1 MNESTEKQIIAL
13 ANIIE
18 IGKRV
23 VLNIKSDF
31 MKLPEKD
38 WTRNCDNASMSGAGG
53 ATSIAER
60 VSEDFAAELRTALE
74 EQAIVNE
81 VKANAQ

>member
-23 VLNIKSDF
+23 VLNVKSDF
-31 MKLPEKD
+31 MELPKKS
-38 WTRNCDNASMSGAGG
+38 WSRNCDNSSMVGEGG

-74 EQAIVNE
+74 EQAIVKE
-81 VKANAQ
+81 VTANAQ